1 MCSVLGGGCACTA
14 APGTATSTDAASS
27 THAEIRPM
35 AFPPRAVGPGVSCR
49 SFVGTYG
56 LFIRDAPAPVPA
68 ADTKRPQRTGS
79 PRSGNDGVGGPL
91 RWLGAAAP
99 SRPELL
105 QRLVQRPAE
114 GNGLVHLCQ
123 QQDATNHRAVR

>member
-56 LFIRDAPAPVPA
+56 LFIRDARHPSLPPTRNGHSARVP
-68 ADTKRPQRTGS
+68 PQMAGRDLTLDPSPTG
-79 PRSGNDGVGGPL
+79 RG
-91 RWLGAAAP
+91 
-99 SRPELL
+99 E
-105 QRLVQRPAE
+105 
-114 GNGLVHLCQ
+114 
-123 QQDATNHRAVR
+123 